1 MPELPEV
8 ETVKKSLQSF
18 LLDRQI
24 LTIDV
29 LRSKSFPNLDLKE
42 QIIGQ
47 KIVAVER
54 RAKIID
60 IVFANDWH
68 LLTHLKMTG
77 QLLYL
82 NQETLVGGGHPT
94 NDVLKQLPGK
104 HTRIIYQLDNR
115 AQLFFNDM
123 RVFGWMKIFSP
134 ETIKTEWQKYGPDAN
149 INISLIYLKEKLKN
163 KKQPIKIAMMDN
175 KIWSGIGNIYASEIL
190 FAAKVLPN
198 RAANSLS
205 DAELSSLIYHTK
217 KILDE
222 AIIYN
227 GTTFDGK
234 YVDAM
239 GKSGNYWSKL
249 KVYGKEGEN
258 CQICGSRLKNIKL
271 GGRAS
276 FYCERCQK

>member
-8 ETVKKSLQSF
+8 ETVKRSLQKF
-18 LLDRQI
+18 LLGRRIIAIEI
-24 LTIDV
+24 L
-29 LRSKSFPNLDLKE
+29 RGKSFPNLDLKE

-54 RAKIID
+54 NAKIID
-60 IVFANDWH
+60 IVFANNWH

-82 NQETLVGGGHPT
+82 SQETLAGGGHPT
-94 NDVLKQLPGK
+94 NDILKQLPGK
-104 HTRIIYQLDNR
+104 HTRVIYQLDNQ

-123 RVFGWMKIFSP
+123 RVFGWMRIFSP
-134 ETIKTEWQKYGPDAN
+134 ETIKAEWQKYGPDAN
-149 INISLIYLKEKLKN
+149 KNISLDYLREKLKN
-163 KKQPIKIAMMDN
+163 KKQAIKIAMMDN

-190 FAAKVLPN
+190 FAARILPN

-205 DAELSSLIYHTK
+205 DEELRSLILYTK

-222 AIIYN
+222 AVVFN

-258 CQICGSRLKNIKL
+258 CQICASQLKNIKL